1 MQVHAGSSA
10 HTSWTSA
17 GLPPRARITTVSRRR
32 AHGGRAYAKAAV
44 AGPVAGT
51 AQAGIAA
58 RLGRLVLKSLA
69 AHWFAPLQP
78 TGGGLPTG
86 LRAVCQQMS
95 WFHPIARRH
104 LGDQLASRKPL
115 TAWR

>member
-1 MQVHAGSSA
+1 MQVHAASSA

-17 GLPPRARITTVSRRR
+17 GLPPRSRITTASRRR

-44 AGPVAGT
+44 GGPVAGT

-78 TGGGLPTG
+78 TGG
-86 LRAVCQQMS
+86 AVYRPDSVPCVS
-95 WFHPIARRH
+95 KCRGFTRLLVATLVTSSPA
-104 LGDQLASRKPL
+104 GNP
-115 TAWR
+115 